1 VRPRAIIL
9 VALAP
14 LAGGCAL
21 AADEPPDAA
30 PRVTVPELVDVSG
43 DVAEA
48 ERVRLPRLARDS
60 AGRRAQR
67 LTVRVRNL
75 TCEGVVTG
83 SGFALADD
91 LLVTNRH
98 VVAGAEELEVSTWDG
113 QAVQVASARVGALG
127 DVGLVSV
134 EESLPL
140 AGEFGPP
147 PEAGDLVT
155 VVGYPRGGPLTLS
168 EGAVVDRIDG
178 ADLGIPGAVVR
189 LSAQVEPGNSGG
201 PVLNRRGQIAGIVY
215 ARQRGTGFGLAI
227 PVDTFRRLARVGGY
241 EDVPPC
247 GSG

>member
-1 VRPRAIIL
+1 VKRGAIVL
-9 VALAP
+9 VALAS

-21 AADEPPDAA
+21 LAEEPPEAA
-30 PRVTVPELVDVSG
+30 PRATVPELVDVSA
-43 DVAEA
+43 DVSEA

-60 AGRRAQR
+60 AERRARR

-83 SGFALADD
+83 SGFALGDD

-98 VVAGAEELEVSTWDG
+98 VLAGAEELEVSTWDG
-113 QAVQVASARVGALG
+113 KAFRVASARVGALG

-140 AGEFGPP
+140 AGELGRP

-155 VVGYPRGGPLTLS
+155 VVGYPRGGPLTLA

-178 ADLGIPGAVVR
+178 AALGIPGSVVR
-189 LSAQVEPGNSGG
+189 LSAHVEPGNSGG
-201 PVLNRRGQIAGIVY
+201 PVLNGRGQIAGIVY

-241 EDVPPC
+241 ENVPPC
-247 GSG
+247 GAE